1 MNYDD
6 FILALESTGAYSEN
20 IYEYFTEL
28 GFKIILL
35 NSYQTAKFK
44 DLTTI
49 KKVKNDAIDSL
60 VIARLI
66 KSNQYKESYVSN
78 EDYQSLKVLVR
89 LKS

>member
-1 MNYDD
+1 LNYDD